1 MGGKHKIDHLNEE
14 EEEDEEFNTPE
25 PLEKKQRKGKEIAT
39 ETEPETEDQ
48 HKDKKIRLKVT
59 QIRERPDR
67 ISPIVAYFSTSYDPC
82 EVDPETGEKV
92 HETPKVTVYKHKDET
107 KKRLQVVVSPPGAN
121 VEFVGTNYTGEQA
134 AMQTTA
140 YSLGIV
146 NREKKTIR
154 IFPIAHNKIIRLEP
168 RIKTVEAKEEE
179 ASEAEVSIRDRLSK
193 TNQKYSTKKVV
204 SRDKKKRNL
213 NLGDDAETQKFLDGK
228 LNELDINT
236 GALEGTSSTVARN
249 IPPYDASATS
259 PREAYPLDKIIEKGE
274 WNFLGDIYRLLQQET
289 EAAPESYPFFVRNR
303 LYKLRDIKDDADL
316 QRVCGALTFLTHLI
330 KFKDRS
336 SMNFESAKNHR
347 IPDIIHR
354 KFISMYKDPESDRIS
369 VDKSNLLI
377 SYVLVLSL
385 HVDGFKTDPEDIAKD
400 LRVSTVA
407 LRTHFENLGCKI
419 STDKTTRVA
428 TLPTP
433 LSFPQIRRRRKT
445 QK

>member
-1 MGGKHKIDHLNEE
+1 MGGEDMIDHLNEE
-14 EEEDEEFNTPE
+14 EEEEEEEFNTPE

-39 ETEPETEDQ
+39 ETETEDQ
-48 HKDKKIRLKVT
+48 NRDKKIRLKVT

-140 YSLGIV
+140 YALGVV

-154 IFPIAHNKIIRLEP
+154 IFPVAHNKIIRLEP
-168 RIKTVEAKEEE
+168 RIKTEEANEEE
-179 ASEAEVSIRDRLSK
+179 ASDAELSIRDRLSK

-249 IPPYDASATS
+249 IPPYDASAPS

-274 WNFLGDIYRLLQQET
+274 WNFLGDIYRFLQQET
-289 EAAPESYPFFVRNR
+289 EAAPDSYPFFVRNR
-303 LYKLRDIKDDADL
+303 LYKLRDIKDDDEK
-316 QRVCGALTFLTHLI
+316 QRVSGVLTFLTHLI

-354 KFISMYKDPESDRIS
+354 KFISMFKDPESDRIP
-369 VDKSNLLI
+369 VEKSNLLT

-385 HVDGFKTDPEDIAKD
+385 HVDNFKTDPEDIAKD
-400 LRVSTVA
+400 LRMSTVD
-407 LRTHFENLGCKI
+407 LRKHFENLGCKI
-419 STDKTTRVA
+419 SMEKTARVA